1 MRAMLQGYIFLI
13 EPFLV
18 FREVSGFML
27 VVLPIHAQFVG
38 QEQ

>member
-1 MRAMLQGYIFLI
+1 MLQGSILLI
-13 EPFLV
+13 EQFLV
-18 FREVSGFML
+18 FKEVSGFML